1 MHTEKV
7 LPALIVGAA
16 PVGGLFSAAS
26 GRGRVTEDRGKT
38 EDRVL
43 VSAVVF
49 L

>member
-7 LPALIVGAA
+7 LPALIVAAATVGAYFRLL
-16 PVGGLFSAAS
+16 VGG
-26 GRGRVTEDRGKT
+26 VTEDRGKT

-43 VSAVVF
+43 VSGMVF